1 MQFAI
6 TDPVLRSY
14 PKPEYPRYQSGV
26 RLGFFIPCFIEQ
38 FYPSVTRAMCR
49 LFAAEGISFEIPS
62 GQTCCGQPALNSG
75 YWDEA
80 RKVMEYFSKVFGQY
94 DLIITPSTSC
104 AAMCRVFFGYL
115 SPNSIHAEIGKRVFD
130 VSEFFVNMLGKSNF
144 NVSFKKRVAL
154 HIGCHGRR
162 ELGIVEQPLL
172 LLSSIRDLIYTPL
185 PFMEECCGF
194 GGTFSVKMAGTST
207 AIGERKISNIMNSG
221 CEVLATLDMSCAMH
235 FGGMMQRDPV
245 LKNIPIK
252 HIIEL
257 LSPEE

>member
-1 MQFAI
+1 MQVDI
-6 TDPVLRSY
+6 IDPVLRSY
-14 PKPEYPRYQSGV
+14 PKLEYPRYKFGERV
-26 RLGFFIPCFIEQ
+26 AFFIPCFIEQ
-38 FYPSVTRAMCR
+38 FYPSVKRAMCR
-49 LFAAEGISFEIPS
+49 LFDAEGISFEIPS

-75 YWDEA
+75 YWKEA
-80 RKVMEYFSKVFGQY
+80 RKVMEYFTKIFGVY
-94 DLIITPSTSC
+94 DWIITPSTSC

-115 SPNSIHAEIGKRVFD
+115 SPNSIHAEVGKRVFD
-130 VSEFFVNMLGKSNF
+130 VSEFFVNLFGKIDF
-144 NVSFKKRVAL
+144 NASYSKRVAL

-172 LLSSIRDLIYTPL
+172 LLNNIKNLIYTPL

-194 GGTFSVKMAGTST
+194 GGTFSVKTPGTSI
-207 AIGERKISNIMNSG
+207 AIGQRKISNIASSG
-221 CEVLATLDMSCAMH
+221 CEVVATSDLSCAMH
-235 FGGMMQRDPV
+235 FGGMMQRDNK

>member
-1 MQFAI
+1 MQFSI

-14 PKPEYPRYQSGV
+14 PKMEYPRYKVGDKV
-26 RLGFFIPCFIEQ
+26 GFFIPCFIEQ

-49 LFAAEGISFEIPS
+49 LFKSEGVSFEIPD

-75 YWDEA
+75 YWDDA
-80 RKVMEYFSKVFGQY
+80 RKVMEYFTKIFDGY
-94 DLIITPSTSC
+94 DWIVTPSTSC

-115 SPNSIHAEIGKRVFD
+115 SPDSVHAEVGRRVFD
-130 VSEFFVNMLGKSNF
+130 VSEFLVNLLGKSDF
-144 NVSFKKRVAL
+144 NASYDKRVAF

-172 LLSSIRDLIYTPL
+172 LLSNIRDLIYTPL

-194 GGTFSVKMAGTST
+194 GGTFSVKMAGTSI
-207 AIGERKISNIMNSG
+207 AIGERKIANIASSG

-235 FGGMMQRDPV
+235 FGGMMQRDPE
-245 LKNIPIK
+245 LKKIQIK
-252 HIIEL
+252 HILEL
-257 LSPEE
+257 LSPE